1 MRPSPQG
8 GFEKVVHLK
17 SGYHQYKFIVDGHW
31 VYDILQSTT
40 TDPFGNV
47 NNQLYIPESKVF
59 AKSISCGSGHTICVT
74 DEGKLYG
81 WGLSNYGQLGFK
93 QDSVI
98 EKGGIQL
105 TPKLIKVL
113 DHKNIA
119 QVACGLEYSLFLD
132 SVGSVYAC
140 GNGTQGQI
148 GQGFSFKESTW
159 SHFIDVGVV
168 IPFFDLDL
176 QSSFDPLPV
185 VFEDDTPIV
194 HISAGDSVSAAISL
208 SGQLFTWGLSIG
220 NKNLF

>member
-148 GQGFSFKESTW
+148 GQGFSFKEST
-159 SHFIDVGVV
+159 
-168 IPFFDLDL
+168 
-176 QSSFDPLPV
+176 
-185 VFEDDTPIV
+185 
-194 HISAGDSVSAAISL
+194 
-208 SGQLFTWGLSIG
+208 
-220 NKNLF
+220 